1 MIKIICPECGAEYL
15 PAEIFYPKEFFGNPH
30 SITKDRSGKIQ
41 FFSGINMN
49 LSETYICDYCKTK
62 LNVTTNIDF
71 FVKSPQVKQSHVTK
85 FKRSNLQLTE
95 K

>member
-1 MIKIICPECGAEYL
+1 MISKSFLRKIGNLFFLFIVLCCGL
-15 PAEIFYPKEFFGNPH
+15 FYYYKGDN
-30 SITKDRSGKIQ
+30 KI
-41 FFSGINMN
+41 SSYNMN